1 MRTLLF
7 MDREEAELWQSFLR
21 YDFILDE
28 FLEAGAF
35 AVCPW
40 HRAGASVSEAVPD
53 LESLLGNEEE
63 WRAIILTDLRQG
75 DLPVEE
81 DAHYD
86 NVFDFPENYG
96 RRADDVVGESE
107 RPLVRLTQMLGGL
120 PEKTSVAWPGRSG
133 DGLEY
138 LSGYGIDQQTPPEC
152 FDLAERYRLGLP
164 RPQTIWCVSPREVD
178 GDLARL
184 RDACGSSSA
193 EELDFWQRNDYP
205 PSARFM
211 VCDRPAARRQ
221 SADEGAEPARRSE
234 WFRFWL
240 AVLVLA
246 VSDIE
251 AAYLRP
257 YRLHS
262 LEAFVD
268 EEELDRVLARRYSV
282 WAAAREAV
290 GHQLLGESA
299 RLTTSEYVMVELPEC
314 DVTIPVMFDLVD
326 EDRLYADASEV
337 GLIRDRPSS
346 DERRW
351 DARRRAIVGEFRG
364 LLRAPRRSLSNAQTL
379 FQEVS
384 ALDETELE
392 ACVLNEY
399 QREELADGLREQELA
414 LARSTGPQAFSFATY
429 RGSFEEEGAK
439 VSAALNRR
447 PSGSQV
453 AACLGV
459 AAGCAVVGFAPY
471 WAGFLDDAGV
481 SAWAVGLTAAMC
493 LVLGV
498 VSLVVLFVQRW
509 RARQAMRGFN
519 AAMES
524 VVTRLRSEAS
534 RLGRRVSS
542 YATFRKRFSVLE
554 RQARRGEPSEFAAW
568 LGYRDA
574 LLRTRMAD
582 LEALVTNCDV
592 DPIVFGEAKRMEWDR
607 QAALLAD
614 ASFFRVC
621 PSDPVSRPL
630 NEGLPTEGHLEVPFA
645 FIGSLRLETLN
656 VR

>member
-7 MDREEAELWQSFLR
+7 MDKEEAELWQSFLR

-28 FLEAGAF
+28 FLETGAF

-40 HRAGASVSEAVPD
+40 HQTGASVAEALPE

-63 WRAIILTDLRQG
+63 WRAIVLTDLRKG

-96 RRADDVVGESE
+96 RRIDDKARESE

-120 PEKTSVAWPGRSG
+120 PEKTSVAWPSRSD

-138 LSGYGIDQQTPPEC
+138 LSGYGIDQQAPPEC

-164 RPQTIWCVSPREVD
+164 RPQSIWCVSPREVD
-178 GDLARL
+178 EDLARL
-184 RDACGSSSA
+184 RDAHGSSPA

-205 PSARFM
+205 ASARFL
-211 VCDRPAARRQ
+211 VCDRPAACRRD
-221 SADEGAEPARRSE
+221 SDGENEPARRSE

-240 AVLVLA
+240 GVLVLA
-246 VSDIE
+246 VSNVE

-257 YRLHS
+257 YRLHC
-262 LEAFVD
+262 LEALID

-290 GHQLLGESA
+290 GQQLLGESA
-299 RLTTSEYVMVELPEC
+299 RLSTSEYVMVELPEC

-326 EDRLYADASEV
+326 EDKLYADAGEI
-337 GLIRDRPSS
+337 GLFRDRPSS

-351 DARRRAIVGEFRG
+351 DARRKAIVTEFRG
-364 LLRAPRRSLSNAQTL
+364 LLRAPRRSLSNAQAL

-384 ALDETELE
+384 ALDEAELE

-399 QREELADGLREQELA
+399 QREELADGLQEQELA

-429 RGSFEEEGAK
+429 RGSFEKEGAK

-447 PSGSQV
+447 PSGLQV

-459 AAGCAVVGFAPY
+459 AVGCTVVGFAPY
-471 WAGFLDDAGV
+471 WTGFLDDAGV
-481 SAWAVGLTAAMC
+481 SAWAVGLTAATC
-493 LVLGV
+493 LVLV
-498 VSLVVLFVQRW
+498 AVALAVLFLQRW
-509 RARQAMRGFN
+509 RARQAVRGFN
-519 AAMES
+519 TAMES
-524 VVTRLRSEAS
+524 VVSQLRGEAS

-568 LGYRDA
+568 LGHRDA

-582 LEALVTNCDV
+582 LEALTAHCAV
-592 DPIVFGEAKRMEWDR
+592 DPAVFGEAKRMEWDR

-614 ASFFRVC
+614 PSFFRIC
-621 PSDPVSRPL
+621 PSDSVSRPL
-630 NEGLPTEGHLEVPFA
+630 NEGLPTEGSLEVPFA
-645 FIGSLRLETLN
+645 FIGSLRLETLT